1 VINLYINYVYS
12 IHNQNSPKRPK
23 MTEKSLK
30 SFTIT
35 KRIAKHGNQAIII
48 LPALLKEDLKPK
60 TIVKVTIDILK
71 EPENV

>member
-1 VINLYINYVYS
+1 MINLYINYVYS